1 MAKGKKGTGIKT
13 AAPVV
18 PAAASGQKGAFAQ
31 QAGQE
36 MKPTRAQWLTL
47 LVLCMAL
54 LIVIIDV
61 TIVNVTIP
69 AIRKEFDASLA
80 SIEWITAIYALVF
93 AAFIITWGRIGD
105 EIGRRRIF
113 IAGVVVFAV
122 GSVIVGISSSIAM
135 ILVGRL
141 VQGFGA
147 AMTSPS
153 TLSILSTT
161 FTGRMRGI
169 AFGLWGATAGAAA
182 AFGPL
187 LGGFLTTY
195 VSWRWAFLINVPIGI
210 IAVAGA
216 YLYIKESRDTSRKH
230 SYDIVG
236 VVLSALGFSALVF
249 GLIEGQTYGWLTP
262 KDTFTLGSFAW
273 GSEAISI
280 TLVAFA
286 LAVVF
291 LGAFVAYELN
301 VLKRGGEPLFDFS
314 LLRFKGFRYGLLT
327 VMVVALG
334 EFGVFFIFS
343 IYLQTVRELNA
354 LQAGLTFLPFAIVT
368 FIVAPIAGTLSSRF
382 GPKWVVTAGM
392 VLEAV
397 SIFLFS
403 RVLAVDTP
411 FWVFIPVFMVYGA
424 GVGLAIAQLTN
435 LTLSDIPL
443 QQSGAGSGAINTV
456 RQIGAAIGIAILGA
470 VLAAQIG
477 AVGRAE
483 IEANANIPAAIKA
496 PIEQSLDKGLSG
508 ESFDA
513 SSPQANTPMG
523 QEIKKVFY
531 DAITEG
537 VRSAAVVAGIFV
549 LLGAL
554 MSLLIPNKKQ
564 PAYAGQGG
572 KAAETLASSAPPA
585 H

>member
-1 MAKGKKGTGIKT
+1 MADKNKSKT
-13 AAPVV
+13 AQGAEAHPH
-18 PAAASGQKGAFAQ
+18 AAAV
-31 QAGQE
+31 E

-47 LVLCMAL
+47 AVLCMAL

-69 AIRKEFDASLA
+69 AIRAEFDASLA

-113 IAGVVVFAV
+113 IAGVVVFAI
-122 GSVIVGISSSIAM
+122 GSIIVGISSSITM

-195 VSWRWAFLINVPIGI
+195 VSWRWAFLINVPVGI
-210 IAVAGA
+210 IAVVGA
-216 YLYIKESRDTSRKH
+216 YLYIKESRDTTRKH
-230 SYDIVG
+230 TYDIVG

-262 KDTFTLGSFAW
+262 KETFTLGSFAW
-273 GSEAISI
+273 GSDAVSI

-286 LAVVF
+286 LAAIF

-301 VLKRGGEPLFDFS
+301 ILRRGGEPLFDFS
-314 LLRFKGFRYGLLT
+314 LLQHKGFRYGLLT

-368 FIVAPIAGTLSSRF
+368 FIAAPIAGTLSSRF
-382 GPKWVVTAGM
+382 GPKWVVTTGM
-392 VLEAV
+392 VLEAI

-435 LTLSDIPL
+435 LTLSDIPP

-470 VLAAQIG
+470 VLATQIG

-483 IEANANIPAAIKA
+483 IEANASIPAAVKA
-496 PIEQSLDKGLSG
+496 PIEQALDKGLSG
-508 ESFDA
+508 ESFNTN
-513 SSPQANTPMG
+513 SPQANTPMG
-523 QEIKKVFY
+523 QAIKHVFY

-537 VRSAAVVAGIFV
+537 VRSASVVASVFV

-564 PAYAGQGG
+564 PSWAGQA
-572 KAAETLASSAPPA
+572 KAPERLAESAPPA

>member
-1 MAKGKKGTGIKT
+1 MSQTNVSKQLHSAPH
-13 AAPVV
+13 AA
-18 PAAASGQKGAFAQ
+18 
-31 QAGQE
+31 QE

-47 LVLCMAL
+47 IVLCFAL

-69 AIRKEFDASLA
+69 SIRKEFDASLQA
-80 SIEWITAIYALVF
+80 IEWITAIYALMF
-93 AAFIITWGRIGD
+93 AAFIVTWGRIGD

-113 IAGVVVFAV
+113 IAGVGVFVV
-122 GSVIVGISSSIAM
+122 GSVIVGISSSIPMLLA
-135 ILVGRL
+135 GRL
-141 VQGFGA
+141 IQGFGA

-195 VSWRWAFLINVPIGI
+195 VSWRWSFLINVPIGL
-210 IAVAGA
+210 IAILGA
-216 YLYIKESRDTSRKH
+216 YRYIKESRDATRKH
-230 SYDIVG
+230 TYDLVG
-236 VVLSALGFSALVF
+236 VALSALGFAALVF

-262 KDTFTLGSFAW
+262 KDTFTLGDFFTWS
-273 GSEAISI
+273 SQTISI
-280 TLVAFA
+280 SVVAFA
-286 LAVVF
+286 VAAVA
-291 LGAFVAYELN
+291 LGAFVTYELN
-301 VLKRGGEPLFDFS
+301 MLKRGGEPLFDFS
-314 LLRFKGFRYGLLT
+314 LLRFRGFRFGLLT
-327 VMVVALG
+327 VTVVALG

-354 LQAGLTFLPFAIVT
+354 LQAGLTFLPFAIAT
-368 FIVAPIAGTLSSRF
+368 FIAAPIAGNLSSRF

-392 VLEAV
+392 VLEAI
-397 SIFLFS
+397 SIFSFAL
-403 RVLAVDTP
+403 VLTVDTS
-411 FWVFIPVFMVYGA
+411 FLLFIPVFLVYGV

-456 RQIGAAIGIAILGA
+456 RQVGAAIGIAILGA
-470 VLAAQIG
+470 VLALQIG
-477 AVGRAE
+477 MVGRAE
-483 IEANANIPAAIKA
+483 IEANATIPAAVRA
-496 PIEQSLDKGLSG
+496 PIEQALDKGLSG
-508 ESFDA
+508 ESFDPN
-513 SSPQANTPMG
+513 SPQANTPMG
-523 QEIKKVFY
+523 QAIKGVFY
-531 DAITEG
+531 DAITQG
-537 VRSAAVVAGIFV
+537 SRSAAIVAGVFV

-554 MSLLIPNKKQ
+554 SSLLIPNKIHHHATQ
-564 PAYAGQGG
+564 PGQAGQG
-572 KAAETLASSAPPA
+572 AAADAPPA

>member
-1 MAKGKKGTGIKT
+1 MTEVRKPTT
-13 AAPVV
+13 PQH
-18 PAAASGQKGAFAQ
+18 AAST
-31 QAGQE
+31 E

-47 LVLCMAL
+47 LVLCFAL

-61 TIVNVTIP
+61 TIVNVTLP
-69 AIRKEFDASLA
+69 SIRKEFDASL
-80 SIEWITAIYALVF
+80 SSLEWITAIYALVF

-113 IAGVVVFAV
+113 IAGVAVFV
-122 GSVIVGISSSIAM
+122 IGSVIVGISSSIPMMLA
-135 ILVGRL
+135 GRL
-141 VQGFGA
+141 IQGFGA

-210 IAVAGA
+210 IAIIGA
-216 YLYIKESRDTSRKH
+216 YVYIKESRDTSRKH

-236 VVLSALGFSALVF
+236 VALSALGFSALVF

-262 KDTFTLGSFAW
+262 KDTFTLGGFSW
-273 GSEAISI
+273 GVQSISI

-286 LAVVF
+286 LAAIV
-291 LGAFVAYELN
+291 LTAFVVYELN
-301 VLKRGGEPLFDFS
+301 MLKQGGEPLFDFS
-314 LLRFKGFRYGLLT
+314 LLRSTGFRYGLMT
-327 VMVVALG
+327 VLVVALG

-368 FIVAPIAGTLSSRF
+368 FIAAPIAGTLSSRF
-382 GPKWVVTAGM
+382 GPKWVVTTGM
-392 VLEAV
+392 ILEAI

-403 RVLAVDTP
+403 RVLSVDTP
-411 FWVFIPVFMVYGA
+411 FWVFIPVFMIYGA

-483 IEANANIPAAIKA
+483 IEANANIPPAFKA
-496 PIEQSLDKGLSG
+496 SIEASLDKGLSG
-508 ESFDA
+508 ESFDTT
-513 SSPQANTPMG
+513 SPQANTPVG
-523 QEIKKVFY
+523 LEIKKAFY

-537 VRSAAVVAGIFV
+537 VKSAAVVAGIFV

-554 MSLLIPNKKQ
+554 SSLLIPNKKSHQ
-564 PAYAGQGG
+564 VAGQRSQAG
-572 KAAETLASSAPPA
+572 ESLAGDAPPA